1 MAANIRIT
9 ASFVVIRVGY
19 INKISY
25 ETDRQRRFS
34 SGDKENFM

>member
-1 MAANIRIT
+1 MAVNIRIT

-25 ETDRQRRFS
+25 GTVYIKIRFS
-34 SGDKENFM
+34 SGDRK